1 MAAPPRTN
9 ASPHW
14 TARPALAQWEG
25 GMLPGGAEPRAR
37 GSGSSPGEVE
47 SGETGARLPQRPPQD
62 WRSGAVVSARGPSRG
77 TAWSRPGSCDHDA
90 AAGSEALETQA
101 WGRQG
106 PADTPQPNKGRG
118 GQKRRSAAKKFVRW
132 ASMSVRW
139 TPKAAR
145 SPVVG
150 WGAARKPCRATR
162 LLRGRA
168 GTLGPFQ
175 ISAAAVTV
183 AGRETHRR
191 KLFSRTKA
199 EPSPSGPLSCPV
211 LPGASGWLGP
221 ARPHPTLPP
230 STATS
235 LSRPAGPCPL
245 MSWLSPGPDGFTLRI
260 PGSSVAPPRRA
271 SAGSVTEAFR
281 EGFSFWAEL
290 THHFP
295 QRSLLSGRFPGPCP
309 SRPDGSDEVSMCTLQ
324 PFVGTCSGFVPT

>member
-175 ISAAAVTV
+175 ISAGVFTGPVTCRDSKQPLFRVPSWMTRSHSKAVRRRQRSRGEEPAEKPVRPGAVSGTGQEGATMAAASAPCPAGGSGVLTAAGAV
-183 AGRETHRR
+183 PAGR
-191 KLFSRTKA
+191 
-199 EPSPSGPLSCPV
+199 GPR
-211 LPGASGWLGP
+211 AP
-221 ARPHPTLPP
+221 ARLPASP
-230 STATS
+230 LRVPLVTCCSVNTSFRETA
-235 LSRPAGPCPL
+235 RAPKC
-245 MSWLSPGPDGFTLRI
+245 SPGTSHP
-260 PGSSVAPPRRA
+260 
-271 SAGSVTEAFR
+271 
-281 EGFSFWAEL
+281 EL
-290 THHFP
+290 VK
-295 QRSLLSGRFPGPCP
+295 
-309 SRPDGSDEVSMCTLQ
+309 E
-324 PFVGTCSGFVPT
+324 